1 MATVTTPSATVR
13 LSESAILRSPPSI
26 IGKRISAIFEKL
38 PWWRNDT
45 SVAYNGAAFLAVDR
59 KGVLS
64 GRITLDEIPVLN
76 TSVFLFYLPSMILI
90 RTGKTDANGDF
101 SFDGLDRS
109 ANKYVAVARIPP
121 HNAMIFDTLTPA

>member
-1 MATVTTPSATVR
+1 MATVTTPSVR
-13 LSESAILRSPPSI
+13 VWLSEFAALSPPPSI
-26 IGKRISAIFEKL
+26 ISKRIPTLAEKM

-59 KGVLS
+59 KGVLT
-64 GRITLDEIPVLN
+64 GKVTLDETPVVGTL
-76 TSVFLFYLPSMILI
+76 VYLFYLPSMLLI
-90 RTGKTDANGDF
+90 RTGRTDANGDF
-101 SFDGLDRS
+101 SFDGLDRT

>member
-1 MATVTTPSATVR
+1 MAIVTTPSA
-13 LSESAILRSPPSI
+13 LRTMSVGRIRPPPSI
-26 IGKRISAIFEKL
+26 ISKRIPALVEKM

-59 KGVLS
+59 KGVLA
-64 GRITLDEIPVLN
+64 GKVTLDGTPMVGTL
-76 TSVFLFYLPSMILI
+76 VYLFYLPSMLLI
-90 RTGKTDANGDF
+90 RTGRTDANGDF

-109 ANKYVAVARIPP
+109 TNRYVAVARIPP